1 MSDIFQEVDEE
12 VRRERLMQLWKRYG
26 NFVIAA
32 AVILVL
38 GVGAWRGYQWWEAKK
53 AAEAG
58 AAFDSAVELA
68 DTGKPAEAEAA
79 FARLANQGPAT
90 YRVLARIREA
100 AILAQ
105 RDPKAAVAAYDAIAN
120 DGSAGKSFQDLAAI
134 RAASLLV
141 DTAPLAEIAQRL
153 EPLTKPDSPFRHS
166 ARELLA
172 LAAFKAGDKVAA
184 KKWFD
189 MIESDPETPQSL
201 RGRIDILMTLSGDN
215 TAKG

>member
-32 AVILVL
+32 AILAVL

-58 AAFDSAVELA
+58 AAFDSAVELV

-79 FARLANQGPAT
+79 FARLASQGPGA
-90 YRVLARIREA
+90 YRLLARIREA
-100 AILAQ
+100 AILGQ
-105 RDPKAAVAAYDAIAN
+105 RDPKAAVAAYDAVAH
-120 DGSAGKSFQDLAAI
+120 DGSAGKSFQDLAAV
-134 RAASLLV
+134 RAAALLV
-141 DTAPLAEIAQRL
+141 DTAPLSEMTQRL
-153 EPLTKPDSPFRHS
+153 EPLTKPDDPFRHS

-172 LAAFKAGDKVAA
+172 LAAFKAGDKAAA

-201 RGRIDILMTLSGDN
+201 RGRIDVLMTLSGDN

>member
-32 AVILVL
+32 AVIVVL
-38 GVGAWRGYQWWEAKK
+38 GVGGWRGYQWWEAKK

-58 AAFDSAVELA
+58 GAFNSAVELL

-79 FARLANQGPAT
+79 FARLASQGPAT

-100 AILAQ
+100 AILSQ

-134 RAASLLV
+134 RAAALLV
-141 DTAPLAEIAQRL
+141 DTAPLAEMTQRL
-153 EPLTKPDSPFRHS
+153 EPLTKPDGPFRHS

-189 MIESDPETPQSL
+189 MIAGDSETPQSL

>member
-32 AVILVL
+32 VVILVL

-79 FARLANQGPAT
+79 FARLASQGPAT

-141 DTAPLAEIAQRL
+141 DTAPLAEMAQRL

>member
-12 VRRERLMQLWKRYG
+12 VRRERLLQLWKRYG
-26 NFVIAA
+26 NFIIAA
-32 AVILVL
+32 VVIVVL
-38 GVGAWRGYQWWEAKK
+38 GVGGWRGYQWWEAKK

-58 AAFDSAVELA
+58 GAFNSAVELF

-79 FARLANQGPAT
+79 FARLANQGPAA

-120 DGSAGKSFQDLAAI
+120 DSSAGKLFQDLAAI
-134 RAASLLV
+134 RAGALLV
-141 DTAPLAEIAQRL
+141 DTAPLTEMTQRL
-153 EPLTKPDSPFRHS
+153 EPLSKPDSPFRHS

-172 LAAFKAGDKVAA
+172 LAAFKASDKVAA